1 MAFRE
6 RKEENKVLLK
16 DLNSIDGLNVHE
28 YFRAKQARIIQKKK
42 NQQQGSSSAFGHYFD
57 DIGGSGSGLP
67 EY

>member
-16 DLNSIDGLNVHE
+16 DLNSIDDLNVHE
-28 YFRAKQARIIQKKK
+28 YFRVEQARIIQKR
-42 NQQQGSSSAFGHYFD
+42 NQQQWFSSAFGHYFD
-57 DIGGSGSGLP
+57 DIGGSEFGLP

>member
-1 MAFRE
+1 ME

-16 DLNSIDGLNVHE
+16 DLNSIGDPNVRE
-28 YFRAKQARIIQKKK
+28 YFRAEQARIIQKR